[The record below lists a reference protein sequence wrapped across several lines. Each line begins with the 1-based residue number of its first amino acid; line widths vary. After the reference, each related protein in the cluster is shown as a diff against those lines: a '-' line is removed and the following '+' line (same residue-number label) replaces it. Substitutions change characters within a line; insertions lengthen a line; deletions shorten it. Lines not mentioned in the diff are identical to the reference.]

1 MKKFLIW
8 CFSCLF
14 GLWLYVFAA
23 WNSTLPD
30 SFQVEVSPS
39 SFKVN
44 QAVDLSVTAIK
55 NGEVMKNYDGYFDI
69 VVLDE
74 NNNILQSHEV
84 TVPDWWWWNIRLQD
98 QWTRPYTQ
106 WLILNKAGN
115 YVVSVTEFTN
125 DSIEGKAS
133 ITVTSDDVIN
143 VGEIDVYNP
152 VQNITEE
159 SSAISVLASAP
170 DYVNSRIQIYLNE
183 ILVKEWQTDGNW
195 MLSETIQISKEW
207 TNTLELKAVNLQGAT
222 VAQSQTITFNY
233 APIPTDLRPEVIMSP
248 NKDLKLGDI
257 VRFEVGTDDHVS
269 SVSLSISWVQ
279 DYPMD
284 KEWDWYFT
292 KQLSLTAT
300 WEQVVNVQVTAAT
313 EPKLYTWLYYF
324 TVEDNIKIVN
334 LKIYAD
340 ETTNQLLHLEWET
353 VGWVSDD
360 YVVTYWAKGTNE
372 EDAWTDFAKW
382 PNHDVHVGPGQ
393 TYLFRVY
400 ATTPEHIAE
409 GVPSEISE
417 FEYVGLGGGW
427 TVWPTPITPNPGPD
441 LWTGTEVGTG
451 EEHPAQTGEVIIT
464 NSWVVIDETQQHYVP
479 DAPTCIITSIQF
491 ETEQIGNKYYLVWSP
506 IKNVEKYLIYKSDF
520 ADWSNKKYVGETELP
535 RFEYPF
541 DAKAKEETYAYYS
554 IEAVCTDWRKMMVSE
569 ANKVQV
575 WPFEDMMLILI
586 ATVLLYL
593 MYRIY
598 TYRI

>member
-1 MKKFLIW
+1 MKKFLVW
-8 CFSCLF
+8 CLCCIF
-14 GLWLYVFAA
+14 GLWVYVAYA
-23 WNSTLPD
+23 TSTPALPD
-30 SFQVEVSPS
+30 NFQVEVNPS

-44 QAVDLSVTAIK
+44 QAVDLTITAIK
-55 NGEVMKNYDGYFDI
+55 NGEVMKNYEWYFDI

-84 TVPDWWWWNIRLQD
+84 TVPDGWWWSIRLQD
-98 QWTRPYTQ
+98 QGTRPYTQ
-106 WLILNKAGN
+106 WLILSKAGTFT
-115 YVVSVTEFTN
+115 VSVTEFTK
-125 DSIEGKAS
+125 DSVEGKAT
-133 ITVTSDDVIN
+133 ITVTNDEV
-143 VGEIDVYNP
+143 IDVWTIDIYSP
-152 VQNITEE
+152 DQNVTEE
-159 SSAISVLASAP
+159 SSAIPIFANAP
-170 DYVNSRIQIYLNE
+170 DYANSRIQIFLNDL
-183 ILVKEWQTDGNW
+183 LVKEWQTDANW
-195 MLSETIQISKEW
+195 MLNETIQVTKEW

-222 VAQSQTITFNY
+222 VAQSQVVTFNY
-233 APIPTDLRPEVIMSP
+233 SPVPTDFAPEVIMSP
-248 NKDLKLGDI
+248 NRDLKIWDL
-257 VRFEVGTDDHVS
+257 VKFEVWTDEHVS
-269 SVSLSISWVQ
+269 SVSLSISGVQ

-292 KQLSLTAT
+292 KQVQLLAT
-300 WEQVVNVQVTAAT
+300 WDQVVNVQVTAAT

-340 ETTNQLLHLEWET
+340 KTTNWLIHLEWET
-353 VGWVSDD
+353 VWWVSDD
-360 YVVTYWAKGTNE
+360 YVVTYWAKWAKE

-382 PNHDVHVGPGQ
+382 PNHDVHVGPWQ
-393 TYLFRVY
+393 TYMFRVY

-409 GVPSEISE
+409 WVPSEISE
-417 FEYVGLGGGW
+417 YEYLGLGSSEG
-427 TVWPTPITPNPGPD
+427 PTTAPITQNPRPD
-441 LWTGTEVGTG
+441 DPTTG
-451 EEHPAQTGEVIIT
+451 EVQEHPAQTWEVIVERPWI
-464 NSWVVIDETQQHYVP
+464 VEDIEEEHYVP

-491 ETEQIGNKYYLVWSP
+491 DTEKIGNKNYLVWSP

-541 DAKAKEETYAYYS
+541 DAKAKEEIYAYYS
-554 IEAVCTDWRKMMVSE
+554 IEAVCSDGRKMMVSE

-575 WPFEDMMLILI
+575 WPFEDMMLILV

-598 TYRI
+598 TYRV